1 MLKITRLRDLGIS
14 LSPHHGFRPA
24 ASQSAVTSCCV
35 NSSSHSPQLLP
46 VLGLFSVPCTCPAQS
61 CPQAVLHMPYPWSGM
76 LSCRPLPAGTFCVH
90 LSSEVTSSERP
101 SPTSLC
107 SSASIPFFPNS
118 QLISCRAVSPSLSI
132 LFITSLYVCLLY

>member
-1 MLKITRLRDLGIS
+1 MLKITHLRDLGIS

-24 ASQSAVTSCCV
+24 ASQRLFSNEISRDVSRCV

-46 VLGLFSVPCTCPAQS
+46 VLFSVPCTCLAQS
-61 CPQAVLHMPYPWSGM
+61 CPQAVLHMLYPWSGM

-90 LSSEVTSSERP
+90 LSSDVTSSERP

-107 SSASIPFFPNS
+107 SSAPIPFFPNS

-132 LFITSLYVCLLY
+132 LFITSL